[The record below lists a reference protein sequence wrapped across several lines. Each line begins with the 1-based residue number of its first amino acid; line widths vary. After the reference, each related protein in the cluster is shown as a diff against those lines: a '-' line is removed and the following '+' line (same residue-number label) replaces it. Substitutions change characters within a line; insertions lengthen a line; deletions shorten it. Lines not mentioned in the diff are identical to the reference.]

1 MVRLHCSD
9 VLVQMFLRNVG
20 LFQGPTEAGEAG
32 VGHREAG
39 KPVWLGGFECQ
50 GSSPSRKNCFR
61 LSPPTILV
69 DSKPCMTLTCCL
81 KAACDGEVG
90 WSCPFT

>member
-1 MVRLHCSD
+1 MVRFQHSD

-39 KPVWLGGFECQ
+39 KLPVWLGGFECQ
-50 GSSPSRKNCFR
+50 GSFPSRKNCFP
-61 LSPPTILV
+61 LPLPTL
-69 DSKPCMTLTCCL
+69 LL
-81 KAACDGEVG
+81 
-90 WSCPFT
+90 